1 MGFQILEIKLL
12 QRKSKFLQEIKLGLE
27 PSVRKKLGAYQ
38 GGYCFESSGVRKI
51 IEYEVCVTYS
61 VLSIVH
67 VWHSTAQ

>member
-1 MGFQILEIKLL
+1 M
-12 QRKSKFLQEIKLGLE
+12 
-27 PSVRKKLGAYQ
+27 RKKLGAYQ